1 MEVAVTKTP
10 GRVAISVFHL
20 THRWRRTNITRY
32 RYRAV
37 LLLFLVLNLTACYT
51 YQVVATSSPAREIEA
66 TRPDR
71 VRVVVPAGIQM
82 ELERPVVDG
91 DQLVG
96 TSVENERVGGAI
108 NQTFVPTVSV
118 PVADILMLEVKK
130 FSMGRTIGLFGL
142 VFVGG
147 PILIVLGE
155 CAFGSSYC

>member
-1 MEVAVTKTP
+1 M
-10 GRVAISVFHL
+10 
-20 THRWRRTNITRY
+20 TRY

-37 LLLFLVLNLTACYT
+37 LMLFLVLNLTACYT
-51 YQVVATSSPAREIEA
+51 WQGVATTSPAQLIEA

-71 VRVVVPAGIQM
+71 IRVVVPAGIQM

-108 NQTFVPTVSV
+108 TQTFVPTDSV

-142 VFVGG
+142 VFVAA
-147 PILIVLGE
+147 PVFIVLVG
-155 CAFGSSYC
+155 CAIEGFDHCGPMG

>member
-1 MEVAVTKTP
+1 M
-10 GRVAISVFHL
+10 
-20 THRWRRTNITRY
+20 TRY
-32 RYRAV
+32 RSRAV
-37 LLLFLVLNLTACYT
+37 LMLFLVLNLTACYT
-51 YQVVATSSPAREIEA
+51 WQGVATTSPAQLIEA

-118 PVADILMLEVKK
+118 PVADILMLEIRE

-142 VFVGG
+142 VFVAAPVFLVLVGCAIEGFDHCG
-147 PILIVLGE
+147 PMG
-155 CAFGSSYC
+155 

>member
-1 MEVAVTKTP
+1 M
-10 GRVAISVFHL
+10 
-20 THRWRRTNITRY
+20 TRY

-37 LLLFLVLNLTACYT
+37 LMLFLVLNLTACYT
-51 YQVVATSSPAREIEA
+51 WQGVATTSPAQLIEA

-71 VRVVVPAGIQM
+71 IRVVVPAGIQM

-108 NQTFVPTVSV
+108 TQTFVPTDSV

-142 VFVGG
+142 VFVAAPVFLVLVGCAIEGFDHCG
-147 PILIVLGE
+147 PSG
-155 CAFGSSYC
+155 

>member
-1 MEVAVTKTP
+1 M
-10 GRVAISVFHL
+10 
-20 THRWRRTNITRY
+20 TRY
-32 RYRAV
+32 RSRAV
-37 LLLFLVLNLTACYT
+37 LMLFLVLNLTACYT
-51 YQVVATSSPAREIEA
+51 WQGIATTSPAAVIDA

-142 VFVGG
+142 VFVAAPVFLVLVGCAIEGFDHCG
-147 PILIVLGE
+147 PMG
-155 CAFGSSYC
+155 

>member
-1 MEVAVTKTP
+1 M
-10 GRVAISVFHL
+10 
-20 THRWRRTNITRY
+20 TRY
-32 RYRAV
+32 RSRAV
-37 LLLFLVLNLTACYT
+37 LMLFLVLNLTACYT
-51 YQVVATSSPAREIEA
+51 WQGIATTSPAAVIDT

-118 PVADILMLEVKK
+118 PVADILMLEIRE
-130 FSMGRTIGLFGL
+130 FSMGRTIGL
-142 VFVGG
+142 VFLSLLAASALQTIGQYG
-147 PILIVLGE
+147 
-155 CAFGSSYC
+155 F

>member
-1 MEVAVTKTP
+1 MTALEVAVTKTP
-10 GRVAISVFHL
+10 GRVAISVFHF

-51 YQVVATSSPAREIEA
+51 WQGVATTSPAQLIEA

-118 PVADILMLEVKK
+118 PVADILMLEIRE
-130 FSMGRTIGLFGL
+130 FSMGRTIGL
-142 VFVGG
+142 VFLSLLAASALQTIGQYG
-147 PILIVLGE
+147 
-155 CAFGSSYC
+155 F

>member
-1 MEVAVTKTP
+1 M
-10 GRVAISVFHL
+10 
-20 THRWRRTNITRY
+20 TRY
-32 RYRAV
+32 RSRAV
-37 LLLFLVLNLTACYT
+37 LMLFLVLNLTACYT
-51 YQVVATSSPAREIEA
+51 WQGVATTSPAQLIEA

-142 VFVGG
+142 VFVAAPVFLVLVVCAIEGFDHCG
-147 PILIVLGE
+147 PSG
-155 CAFGSSYC
+155 